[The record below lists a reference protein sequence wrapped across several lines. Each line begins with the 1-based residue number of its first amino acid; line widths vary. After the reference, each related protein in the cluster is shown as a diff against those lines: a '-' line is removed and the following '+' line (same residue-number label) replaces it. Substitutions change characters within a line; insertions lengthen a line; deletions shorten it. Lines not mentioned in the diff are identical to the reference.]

1 MKLLTR
7 FKGKPFRNLSQFIGS
22 QTVDEIVEI
31 EDSRDVSE
39 QIDQI
44 KRGMKRRKN
53 EQFIL
58 ILVRQ

>member
-31 EDSRDVSE
+31 ADSSDVSA

-44 KRGMKRRKN
+44 KRGVKRRKN

-58 ILVRQ
+58 ILIRQ

>member
-1 MKLLTR
+1 MKILTR

-22 QTVDEIVEI
+22 HTVEEIVEI

-58 ILVRQ
+58 ILIRQ

>member
-7 FKGKPFRNLSQFIGS
+7 FKGKPFRNLSQFLGS
-22 QTVDEIVEI
+22 QTVDDIIEI
-31 EDSRDVSE
+31 EDFSDISQ
-39 QIDQI
+39 QIAQI
-44 KRGMKRRKN
+44 KREMKRRKN

>member
-44 KRGMKRRKN
+44 KRGMKRRSRD
-53 EQFIL
+53 QFIL
-58 ILVRQ
+58 ILVRG

>member
-7 FKGKPFRNLSQFIGS
+7 FKSKPFRNLSQFIGS

-31 EDSRDVSE
+31 RDSRDISE

-44 KRGMKRRKN
+44 KRGIRRRSRD
-53 EQFIL
+53 QFIL

>member
-1 MKLLTR
+1 MKILTR

>member
-1 MKLLTR
+1 MKTLTR

-22 QTVDEIVEI
+22 HTVEEIVEI

-58 ILVRQ
+58 ILIRQ

>member
-22 QTVDEIVEI
+22 HTVEEIVEI

-58 ILVRQ
+58 ILIRQ

>member
-7 FKGKPFRNLSQFIGS
+7 FKGKPFSNLSQFIGS

>member
-7 FKGKPFRNLSQFIGS
+7 FKGKQFSNLSQFIGS

>member
-7 FKGKPFRNLSQFIGS
+7 FKGKPFRNLSQFLGS
-22 QTVDEIVEI
+22 QTVDEIIEI
-31 EDSRDVSE
+31 EDSRDFSE

-44 KRGMKRRKN
+44 KRGVKRRN
-53 EQFIL
+53 GDQFIL